1 MNSMR
6 AMRFDINKPG
16 TRHTTILTTL
26 TTLAGRRMPKLTRGL
41 VRTVSALRTT
51 WPTRRRLSTLRISG
65 SGSGSGRLS
74 HNTRQHSGTHGLTNR
89 LHAFL
94 RSTGRLTT
102 TTTSF
107 ATGIRDTHV
116 PELTPRKSTFPSIPK
131 LEAYRLLDTSAAP
144 TATATINARTTRFR
158 RILLPIGT
166 TFGDTG
172 LLAAGRKE
180 LALKP

>member
-1 MNSMR
+1 MNSMH

-74 HNTRQHSGTHGLTNR
+74 HNTRQRSVTRRLGNR
-89 LHAFL
+89 LHAIL
-94 RSTGRLTT
+94 RNMAWLTT
-102 TTTSF
+102 TAASLATFADLVMNVEVTTIIPSALAPRLEF
-107 ATGIRDTHV
+107 PTHW
-116 PELTPRKSTFPSIPK
+116 
-131 LEAYRLLDTSAAP
+131 A
-144 TATATINARTTRFR
+144 ATIATTTRTARTTRTR
-158 RILLPIGT
+158 RTLLPVGT
-166 TFGDTG
+166 TIAHTG